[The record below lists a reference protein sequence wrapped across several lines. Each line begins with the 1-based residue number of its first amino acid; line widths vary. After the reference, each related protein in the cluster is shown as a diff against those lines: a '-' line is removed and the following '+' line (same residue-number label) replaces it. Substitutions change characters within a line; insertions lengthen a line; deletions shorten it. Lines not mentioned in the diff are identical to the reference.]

1 MPQIAAL
8 AALLLLTSLVQG
20 FAPSRTIRPVLLHK
34 TASPPRFQ
42 PLYATTTSSSNSIKL
57 PNLLKNKT
65 TRTSI
70 VSAASFVLMD
80 VVFRRLF
87 LTYGI
92 GFPSSLGGC
101 GVLFGLLRVRVITND
116 TASTVAHNGLRIDRR
131 RNRST
136 YTKRWSHAESC
147 QFPRTC
153 HPCRQRYHTCG
164 TCSWPNST
172 CRPWLSV
179 SLSTETCTE
188 TSSVRCRSPICCKS
202 RLFCCFLVKSR

>member
-34 TASPPRFQ
+34 TASSPPRFQ

-164 TCSWPNST
+164 TCSWPNTT
-172 CRPWLSV
+172 CRPPNKSHRSILR
-179 SLSTETCTE
+179 CTP
-188 TSSVRCRSPICCKS
+188 CRACRYQTARSQ
-202 RLFCCFLVKSR
+202 FVE